1 MKKIVFCLLAVGMT
15 AFASASTGEIGK
27 PVKETVRK
35 EIVSKKKLEKLKTV
49 EVKEEVKT
57 VKCTL
62 YTGVTTSNPSG
73 WETFE
78 YSCFFCWGG
87 SENGCLASAAK
98 ESGLAL

>member
-1 MKKIVFCLLAVGMT
+1 MT

-27 PVKETVRK
+27 PVKQTVRK
-35 EIVSKKKLEKLKTV
+35 EIVSENKQKKLVTV

-57 VKCTL
+57 VTCTL
-62 YTGVTTSNPSG
+62 YTGVTTTNPSG

-87 SENGCLASAAK
+87 SRNGCLAAAAE